1 MKIAFVWLFDP
12 RHILIQMRSASYKAK
27 CLEDQSVELT
37 YIGPFEEKY
46 WRYFSIK
53 KRIYNFFKKNYES
66 FREPVVLKNFANQIL
81 DKLSKLDV
89 DIVFCH
95 SSIPISFL
103 QCRQPTVFWVD
114 ATFAGMVDFYPEFFN
129 LSHEYLRKGNFQE
142 QSALTNCFLAIYGSE
157 WAAETAIKH
166 YQIEPSKIKI
176 VPYGA
181 NLEGN
186 RTPEDI
192 DNLLKSK
199 STQKCNLLF
208 FGIECYRKGGDLAI
222 DIAKTLNKQGLPTEL
237 NIIGCDPQLNEPLPD
252 FIKAHGFIN
261 KTTPEGLEKINKVLS
276 KTHFLIHPARA
287 EAFGCALCEA
297 NSFGIPCL
305 ATNVGG
311 IPSVIIDNI
320 NGKLFSPTD
329 GIDPYC
335 DFITNSFTNFSGYK
349 DLARSSFQE
358 YQTRLNW
365 NVAGETVKKLLSEII

>member
-1 MKIAFVWLFDP
+1 M
-12 RHILIQMRSASYKAK
+12 
-27 CLEDQSVELT
+27 
-37 YIGPFEEKY
+37 
-46 WRYFSIK
+46 
-53 KRIYNFFKKNYES
+53 KNYES
-66 FREPVVLKNFANQIL
+66 FREPVILKSFANQIL
-81 DKLSKLDV
+81 DKLAKLDV

-103 QCRQPTVFWVD
+103 QCRQPIVFWVD
-114 ATFAGMVDFYPEFFN
+114 ATFAGMMDFYPEFFN
-129 LSHEYLRKGNFQE
+129 LSQEYLRKGNFQE
-142 QSALTNCFLAIYGSE
+142 QSALTNCSLAIYGSE

-166 YQIEPSKIKI
+166 YQVEPSKIKI

-192 DNLLKSK
+192 DNLLTSK

-208 FGIECYRKGGDLAI
+208 FGIEWYCKGGDLAF

-261 KTTPEGLEKINKVLS
+261 KTAPEGLEKINEVLS

-305 ATNVGG
+305 TTKVGG
-311 IPSVIIDNI
+311 IPSVIIENI

-335 DFITNSFTNFSGYK
+335 DFITNSLTDFAGYK
-349 DLARSSFQE
+349 NLARSSFHE
-358 YQTRLNW
+358 YQSRLNW
-365 NVAGETVKKLLSEII
+365 TVAGKTVKKLLSEII